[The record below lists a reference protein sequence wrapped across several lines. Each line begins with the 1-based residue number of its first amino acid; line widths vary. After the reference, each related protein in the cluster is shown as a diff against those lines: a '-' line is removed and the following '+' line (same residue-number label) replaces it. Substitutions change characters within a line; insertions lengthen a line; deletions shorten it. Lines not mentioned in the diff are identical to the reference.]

1 MTKSAVELGAVPSP
15 KILPYLSNFMNLLNY
30 PMSHLVIV
38 DGHAIAHRA
47 YHSIPPLTSNGQPVN
62 AIYGFY
68 SMILSALDTLN
79 PKYLIVCL
87 DSPGPN
93 FRNEEFVGYRA
104 QRKPADVDL
113 KSQLPLLPKTLESAG
128 ISHYS
133 MGGFEA
139 DDLIATITKKSLRRH
154 KKGKKIIRK
163 VTIITGDKDLMQLVD
178 DKVSLFVPVQGLSV
192 TKTYDQEAVKERL
205 GVNPNQV
212 VDLKALMGDQS
223 DNYPGIEGIGPK
235 TAVDLLAK
243 YQTLDNIYLSL
254 DKSKDIKDAVKLK
267 LLKDRDNAYLSQKLA
282 SLVTNIPLA
291 FTLRSAMLCPN
302 NYQSLERLF
311 VEYNFKSLLARI
323 HRRYPQKTTKSTPD
337 VNQTSLF

>member
-1 MTKSAVELGAVPSP
+1 
-15 KILPYLSNFMNLLNY
+15 
-30 PMSHLVIV
+30 MSHLVIV

-68 SMILSALDTLN
+68 SMILSALDTLK

-113 KSQLPLLPKTLESAG
+113 KTQLPLLPKTLESAG

-154 KKGKKIIRK
+154 KKGKKIITQ

-178 DKVSLFVPVQGLSV
+178 DKVNLFVPVQGLSV
-192 TKTYDQEAVKERL
+192 TKVYDSEAVKERL

-235 TAVDLLAK
+235 TATDLLTK
-243 YQTLDNIYLSL
+243 YRTLDNIYSALE
-254 DKSKDIKDAVKLK
+254 KSSEIKDTVKSK
-267 LLKDRDNAYLSQKLA
+267 LLKDKENAYLSQKLA
-282 SLVTNIPLA
+282 SLVTNIPLK
-291 FTLRSAMLCPN
+291 FTLRSAKLLPGT
-302 NYQSLERLF
+302 YLSLEKLF
-311 VEYNFKSLLARI
+311 AEYNFKSLLSRI
-323 HRRYPQKTTKSTPD
+323 RRRHPQKPPQPVSTSTQTT
-337 VNQTSLF
+337 LF